1 MPDGPIDENLGV
13 IVKFVKK
20 SGIEVYMYKSEP
32 GIYRTRSGDLIDK
45 KIAFEAGFRVEELD
59 RQKVIQERKAAAL
72 ADIEDEFSISVE
84 EKVLV
89 SRGGYKAIRVGP
101 ATRGRYV
108 IRDPE
113 GKQITADTVDK
124 KEAYRLISKLAPKE
138 EDTSEESSEKTATG

>member
-20 SGIEVYMYKSEP
+20 SGIEVYMYKREP

-59 RQKVIQERKAAAL
+59 QKRVMLQRKADAFAAI
-72 ADIEDEFSISVE
+72 DEEFSSSVE

-89 SRGGYKAIRVGP
+89 SGGGFEAVRVGP
-101 ATRGRYV
+101 ATLGRYI
-108 IRDPE
+108 IRGPD
-113 GKQITADTVDK
+113 GKQLTEGFVNQ
-124 KEAYRLISKLAPKE
+124 KEARRLISKLAPKE
-138 EDTSEESSEKTATG
+138 EDTSAESSEKTVTG